1 MVEASFRR
9 RMSRFMVAMFD
20 MLLEWRERGARRRRP
35 RSLSERALKDLVL
48 SRSDAEREGRKPFW
62 RA

>member
-20 MLLEWRERGARRRRP
+20 TLLEWRERGDQRRRL
-35 RSLSERALKDLVL
+35 RSLGERTLRDLGL